1 MQKNGN
7 EVVNVEEDIWDYLE
21 SQRLKIPQKVSFYN
35 ISLFSDRN
43 VWVFTPKFI
52 TTIYRKFKYLKYIEN
67 AKRVN
72 MIFWRKN
79 SNKTFLVISNNVEQD
94 ILFSMHNFQKKGKVP
109 STDFPLLWKFEVFFY
124 IRRGET
130 LCTKT
135 LVQKRRR
142 LLWGWRPYYPHMS
155 EWSAYSNFF
164 HKSGK
169 MYEAAAQKFCCVFQ
183 PSAVFPSFSITRSW
197 SDIQSIALC
206 IERAEFTRN
215 WKFSTDFWVENPFIC
230 FSGFLIIIPFD
241 PLLFLSFLYVFTLFN
256 YGTRLLLFS
265 S

>member
-1 MQKNGN
+1 
-7 EVVNVEEDIWDYLE
+7 
-21 SQRLKIPQKVSFYN
+21 
-35 ISLFSDRN
+35 
-43 VWVFTPKFI
+43 
-52 TTIYRKFKYLKYIEN
+52 
-67 AKRVN
+67 
-72 MIFWRKN
+72 MIFDGN
-79 SNKTFLVISNNVEQD
+79 FLSETFLEFSNYVEQD
-94 ILFSMHNFQKKGKVP
+94 ILFSMHNFSKEGQSSINWFSSIVKIW
-109 STDFPLLWKFEVFFY
+109 SFFS
-124 IRRGET
+124 IFSGEGET

-206 IERAEFTRN
+206 IERAEFPRN

>member
-1 MQKNGN
+1 MWN
-7 EVVNVEEDIWDYLE
+7 
-21 SQRLKIPQKVSFYN
+21 RTFY
-35 ISLFSDRN
+35 SLC
-43 VWVFTPKFI
+43 
-52 TTIYRKFKYLKYIEN
+52 TI
-67 AKRVN
+67 
-72 MIFWRKN
+72 
-79 SNKTFLVISNNVEQD
+79 
-94 ILFSMHNFQKKGKVP
+94 FQKKGKVP
-109 STDFPLLWKFEVFFY
+109 STDFPLLWKFEVFSIFSGE
-124 IRRGET
+124 GET

-169 MYEAAAQKFCCVFQ
+169 MYEAAAAAQKFCCVFQ

-206 IERAEFTRN
+206 IERAEFPRN

>member
-1 MQKNGN
+1 MWN
-7 EVVNVEEDIWDYLE
+7 
-21 SQRLKIPQKVSFYN
+21 RTFY
-35 ISLFSDRN
+35 SLC
-43 VWVFTPKFI
+43 
-52 TTIYRKFKYLKYIEN
+52 TI
-67 AKRVN
+67 
-72 MIFWRKN
+72 
-79 SNKTFLVISNNVEQD
+79 
-94 ILFSMHNFQKKGKVP
+94 FQKKGKVP
-109 STDFPLLWKFEVFFY
+109 STDFPLLWKFEVFSIFSGE
-124 IRRGET
+124 GET

-169 MYEAAAQKFCCVFQ
+169 MYEAAAAQKFCCVFQ

-206 IERAEFTRN
+206 IERAEFPRN
-215 WKFSTDFWVENPFIC
+215 WKFSTDFWLENPFIC

-256 YGTRLLLFS
+256 YGTRAS
-265 S
+265 SYSLRKSLISTSLHISKTSFASFLSSVLATRSVIAS

>member
-1 MQKNGN
+1 
-7 EVVNVEEDIWDYLE
+7 
-21 SQRLKIPQKVSFYN
+21 
-35 ISLFSDRN
+35 
-43 VWVFTPKFI
+43 
-52 TTIYRKFKYLKYIEN
+52 
-67 AKRVN
+67 
-72 MIFWRKN
+72 MIFWREN

-206 IERAEFTRN
+206 IERAEFPRN

-230 FSGFLIIIPFD
+230 FSGFLIIILFD
-241 PLLFLSFLYVFTLFN
+241 PLFLSLSLNILFFTSSRFSIMARASSYSLRKSLISTSLHISKTSFASFLHCWSVIIIN
-256 YGTRLLLFS
+256 RIVMCVWPRKN
-265 S
+265 

>member
-1 MQKNGN
+1 MPELPGYVSK
-7 EVVNVEEDIWDYLE
+7 
-21 SQRLKIPQKVSFYN
+21 SQ
-35 ISLFSDRN
+35 
-43 VWVFTPKFI
+43 
-52 TTIYRKFKYLKYIEN
+52 
-67 AKRVN
+67 
-72 MIFWRKN
+72 
-79 SNKTFLVISNNVEQD
+79 
-94 ILFSMHNFQKKGKVP
+94 
-109 STDFPLLWKFEVFFY
+109 TDFPLLKFLELFF
-124 IRRGET
+124 
-130 LCTKT
+130 
-135 LVQKRRR
+135 R
-142 LLWGWRPYYPHMS
+142 LQEEAEPRVPNGPFFKGRCRLTIPWGWRPYYPHMS

-169 MYEAAAQKFCCVFQ
+169 MYEAAAAAQKFCCVFQ

-206 IERAEFTRN
+206 IERAEFPRN